1 MSNKQKNKD
10 SLSRSIEAD
19 ENTTPGNDINI
30 SKDKL
35 KNNHPT
41 YHRFPGPVSARAALR
56 IAFDKAAYAD
66 LVAHAKST
74 LENEICGV
82 LAGNVH
88 QDETGEFLHIHT
100 IIPGENTLQGSTNV
114 TFTQETW
121 NKIHQILE
129 KKFPEMQ
136 ILGWYHTHPGFGTE
150 FSEMDLFIQE
160 NFFPLPTQ
168 ISLLTDPLSG
178 EVAIS
183 INSDSGPQRIDRFWI
198 DGREVRCRIK
208 SKTSDMDKIDT
219 SQLAENIQALETRL
233 NQFVQDS
240 VERRNQRSSF
250 VMFIILFIFTLL
262 LAYAGYTIYKSYF
275 TEKPES
281 IVKDFGSI
289 PITIQA
295 DDKTIVMQVNFRGFV
310 LDNSSDEDQQ
320 KTPVMDMKEKKPA
333 EPETPGGN
341 E

>member
-1 MSNKQKNKD
+1 MSNKQKQKD
-10 SLSRSIEAD
+10 SLSKSIDTE
-19 ENTTPGNDINI
+19 ENMAIKASKND
-30 SKDKL
+30 L
-35 KNNHPT
+35 KRNHPT
-41 YHRFPGPVSARAALR
+41 YHRFPGPDSARAALR
-56 IAFDKAAYAD
+56 VAFDKIAYAD
-66 LVAHAKST
+66 LVAHAKSS
-74 LENEICGV
+74 LENEVCGV
-82 LAGNVH
+82 LAGHVH
-88 QDETGEFLHIHT
+88 HDEAGEFLHIHT

-121 NKIHQILE
+121 NNIHQILE
-129 KKFPEMQ
+129 EKYPEMQ

-168 ISLLTDPLSG
+168 ISFLTDPLSG
-178 EVAIS
+178 ETAIS
-183 INSDSGPQRIDRFWI
+183 INSDNGPQRIDRFWI
-198 DGREVRCRIK
+198 DGREIRCRIK
-208 SKTSDMDKIDT
+208 SKATDTDKVDT

-250 VMFIILFIFTLL
+250 LMFITLCVITLL
-262 LAYAGYTIYKSYF
+262 LVFIGYNIYKSYF

-281 IVKDFGSI
+281 IVKNFGSI

-295 DDKTIVMQVNFRGFV
+295 EDKTIVMQVDFRGFII
-310 LDNSSDEDQQ
+310 DNSRDEDPQ
-320 KTPVMDMKEKKPA
+320 KMPVMDSKEKNTA
-333 EPETPGGN
+333 APETPGGN